1 MIKYYLN
8 GVECNPANKDSVEY
22 TFDFTDRRARELE
35 MSVDTLEF
43 QREDKTA
50 IENWLSTYG
59 HFVGMP
65 LDVVYSSGLTIRYLL
80 DFQDGTFTKKS
91 RSILVKP
98 KRFKAMDNF
107 FDNADGLSFGSIL
120 WQESDFAKVDY
131 VVIAPDQFPY
141 FISLALATFSFA
153 KELVN
158 AVKELVEATT
168 ELIKAATPV
177 GAPLPGPDWGAI
189 IILAIKA
196 AARLAYTILL
206 IVALV
211 KLIVELINLVFPA
224 IRQFKAATVRRL
236 IQKGCEHLGYT
247 LQSTLLDALAP
258 LTVLPVPLR
267 EKDPSLWK
275 QIFAPMSLA
284 YTYGHPS
291 GRDSVWLLGQLITQV
306 ENVFN
311 AKTVVKDGVV
321 TIETE
326 MWYEQNATGLML
338 EAFTDQVALS
348 MDNKLN
354 TDQIFK
360 RLLANYAV
368 DPSDV
373 NTFDDTAK
381 SLYEVSS
388 EVVVSPGADFEM
400 IKGVD
405 VIDIAFSRG
414 TIKGDL
420 TLFEKSLKVLA
431 VAIDTFTGGNAAA
444 AIEARKY
451 SMQISSQYFSNT
463 KLLWMNGTKLHSNQN
478 AYIGCDVLVNTYHSN
493 RFIQNNQKDVYESM
507 PVALTESEIFNI
519 LSNNFVNL
527 NNGKVAKITKINWS
541 EHRNLALVDF
551 EVRRASTNEQT
562 TVINAG

>member
-1 MIKYYLN
+1 
-8 GVECNPANKDSVEY
+8 
-22 TFDFTDRRARELE
+22 
-35 MSVDTLEF
+35 
-43 QREDKTA
+43 
-50 IENWLSTYG
+50 
-59 HFVGMP
+59 
-65 LDVVYSSGLTIRYLL
+65 
-80 DFQDGTFTKKS
+80 
-91 RSILVKP
+91 
-98 KRFKAMDNF
+98 
-107 FDNADGLSFGSIL
+107 
-120 WQESDFAKVDY
+120 
-131 VVIAPDQFPY
+131 
-141 FISLALATFSFA
+141 
-153 KELVN
+153 
-158 AVKELVEATT
+158 
-168 ELIKAATPV
+168 
-177 GAPLPGPDWGAI
+177 
-189 IILAIKA
+189 
-196 AARLAYTILL
+196 
-206 IVALV
+206 
-211 KLIVELINLVFPA
+211 
-224 IRQFKAATVRRL
+224 
-236 IQKGCEHLGYT
+236 
-247 LQSTLLDALAP
+247 
-258 LTVLPVPLR
+258 
-267 EKDPSLWK
+267 
-275 QIFAPMSLA
+275 
-284 YTYGHPS
+284 
-291 GRDSVWLLGQLITQV
+291 VWLLGQLITQV

-311 AKTVVKDGVV
+311 SKSVVKDGLV
-321 TIETE
+321 TIENE
-326 MWYEQNATGLML
+326 MWYEQNATGLLL
-338 EAFTDQVALS
+338 EVFTDQVALS

-388 EVVVSPGADFEM
+388 EVVVSPGADFET

-451 SMQISSQYFSNT
+451 CMQVSSQYFSNT

-478 AYIGCDVLVNTYHSN
+478 AYIGCDVLVNTYHAN

-562 TVINAG
+562 LVINAG